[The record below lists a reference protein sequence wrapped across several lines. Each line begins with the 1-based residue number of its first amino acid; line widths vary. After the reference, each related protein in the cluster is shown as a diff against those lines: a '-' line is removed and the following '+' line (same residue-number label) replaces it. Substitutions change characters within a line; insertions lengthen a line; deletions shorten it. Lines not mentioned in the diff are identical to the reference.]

1 MSEAEKYALSVVNG
15 KVPAGKFIKL
25 AAGRFLSDLERK
37 DLKFNIQE
45 AQKAINFFQNH
56 LRHWEDEW
64 RGKSLILE
72 PWQKFVLMQ
81 VFGWERKDTK
91 KRRVR
96 SCYVQIARKNAKTT
110 LAAGIADYHLFAD
123 RINTPQVLVGANNED
138 QAKICIN
145 TAGRIIEISP
155 TLNDFVEDK
164 TVDLFQYKDNIV
176 NIVHRER
183 NGVIKAMSKEPGTKD
198 GFNPSL
204 GIIDE
209 YHEAKS
215 DKLLN
220 VIESGQGARPEPLL
234 FCITT
239 AGFDKYGPCY
249 SKLRDTS
256 IKILEGSLQDD
267 SHLAFI
273 YEPDDGDAIDSEVTW
288 AKANPNLGVSVFREY
303 LQSRLDKARNEGG
316 SKETDF
322 KTKNLNMWTDAAAV
336 WIQDEAWM
344 QCGFSSDDLEGKECF
359 GGLYTAT
366 TESLNCFVLFFPN
379 VNGVNY
385 FKLWS
390 WLPEKFVSKNNDHV
404 SYESWINQGYI
415 VKTPG
420 NSADHR
426 IISKDVIEICQK
438 YTPLVVGFDKT
449 FGQYVAPD
457 VEAAGFLVAEVFQG
471 FNNLAQQTEE
481 FRKMVMTRTLGH
493 FNNPVFRW
501 HVSNTVTHKNSE
513 GQEKPD
519 KGASGSRI
527 GSVSAALNAMA
538 AKFGYYKE
546 GVMTNFVFESMKR

>member
-1 MSEAEKYALSVVNG
+1 MSRY
-15 KVPAGKFIKL
+15 I
-25 AAGRFLSDLERK
+25 D
-37 DLKFNIQE
+37 NITN
-45 AQKAINFFQNH
+45 I
-56 LRHWEDEW
+56 RH
-64 RGKSLILE
+64 S
-72 PWQKFVLMQ
+72 
-81 VFGWERKDTK
+81 
-91 KRRVR
+91 
-96 SCYVQIARKNAKTT
+96 ARK
-110 LAAGIADYHLFAD
+110 
-123 RINTPQVLVGANNED
+123 
-138 QAKICIN
+138 
-145 TAGRIIEISP
+145 
-155 TLNDFVEDK
+155 
-164 TVDLFQYKDNIV
+164 
-176 NIVHRER
+176 
-183 NGVIKAMSKEPGTKD
+183 GVIKAMSKEPGTKD

-457 VEAAGFLVAEVFQG
+457 VEAAGFLVA
-471 FNNLAQQTEE
+471 
-481 FRKMVMTRTLGH
+481 
-493 FNNPVFRW
+493 
-501 HVSNTVTHKNSE
+501 VS
-513 GQEKPD
+513 
-519 KGASGSRI
+519 
-527 GSVSAALNAMA
+527 
-538 AKFGYYKE
+538 
-546 GVMTNFVFESMKR
+546 